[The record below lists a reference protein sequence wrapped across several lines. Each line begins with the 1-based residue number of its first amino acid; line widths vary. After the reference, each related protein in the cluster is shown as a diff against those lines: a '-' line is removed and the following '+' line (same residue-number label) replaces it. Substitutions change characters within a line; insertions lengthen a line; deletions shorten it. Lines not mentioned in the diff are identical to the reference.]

1 MSSYNTPKE
10 IAVLFCQSGV
20 AKAAMPVKKFI
31 VLAILGGIYIAFGG
45 LLYLMVAGGMP
56 TAAAENPGIVKFLGG
71 AMFPIGLIM
80 VTVAGA
86 DLFTSDCA
94 AMVLPVMQKELRVT
108 SLLRIWGLSYL
119 FNFVGAIAVAY
130 FFAYQTGFVTSSPWK
145 EFLHN
150 SVYIKTHSSFFTV
163 FIKGI
168 GANWLVCL
176 GAWMGFAGKDIVS
189 KSVGIWIPV
198 MLFVTLGFEHS
209 IANMFFVP
217 AGIFSGAAVSWVEF
231 GVNNLIPATL
241 GNILGGAFF
250 VGCAYWYIYLKGE
263 NGDKASFRA

>member
-1 MSSYNTPKE
+1 MSNYNTPKE
-10 IAVLFCQSGV
+10 IAYEFCQSGINK
-20 AKAAMPVKKFI
+20 AKMPASKFI
-31 VLAILGGIYIAFGG
+31 FIAILGGIYIAFGG
-45 LLYLMVAGGMP
+45 LLYLMVAGGSP
-56 TAAAENPGIVKFLGG
+56 TLAAENPGIVKFLGG

-94 AMVLPVMQKELRVT
+94 AMVLPVMQKQLKFP

-130 FFAYQTGFVTSSPWK
+130 FFAYKTGFVTVSPWQ

-150 SVYIKTHSSFFTV
+150 SVYVKTHSSFFTV
-163 FIKGI
+163 FLKGI

-176 GAWMGFAGKDIVS
+176 GAWMGFAGKDIIS
-189 KSVGIWIPV
+189 KSIGIWIPV
-198 MLFVTLGFEHS
+198 MLFVTMGFEHS
-209 IANMFFVP
+209 IANMFFIP
-217 AGIFSGAAVSWVEF
+217 AGIFSGADVTWTQF

-241 GNILGGAFF
+241 GNIVGGAVF
-250 VGCAYWYIYLKGE
+250 VGCAYWYIYMQ
-263 NGDKASFRA
+263 GDNAKQKI